1 MVRTTYTDCN
11 MVAAGSKD
19 EPFYSLFTRVKKV
32 LRRQVMTRQEVKTEK
47 VVQKG
52 IRQRGSSPKV
62 RLDQAGGT

>member
-1 MVRTTYTDCN
+1 
-11 MVAAGSKD
+11 
-19 EPFYSLFTRVKKV
+19 
-32 LRRQVMTRQEVKTEK
+32 MTRQEVKTEK